1 MILNSWVLAL
11 MIGQIGVFAINGVAF
26 INAIKIIKKW
36 DIRSFHPEQ
45 LELER
50 RSELI
55 STIISWSLVFEIFS
69 LIVFERTADS
79 LAPFIPGA
87 MCPVGVLGSNRW
99 GYPTLFIKMIGLFV
113 YGWWLVIHYIDIRIE
128 GFPLTLLKNRYGLI
142 LFPFLFIDVF
152 FQFIFFS
159 SLDPSVI
166 TSCCGVVFE
175 PGGGQSYASSVAS
188 LPPEMT
194 RWVLG
199 LYGLGFWGLSLGLRW
214 EMKRWSRTV
223 HALASLSGFFLGIAA
238 VIAFTAPYIY
248 QMPALHCPFCIMKPE
263 NYYFGYLVYSPLFI
277 ATFFGLCSGSLN
289 LLHRRY
295 DQAINLIE
303 ETQIKMIRLSR
314 MFWILFLTIAFLPM
328 MIYLWHTGGTDLF
341 FGQSFQE

>member
-1 MILNSWVLAL
+1 MIWNSWILTL
-11 MIGQIGVFAINGVAF
+11 IIGQFGIVAINGVAF
-26 INAIKIIKKW
+26 INAVKIIKSW
-36 DIRSFHPEQ
+36 NTSSFQPQQ

-55 STIISWSLVFEIFS
+55 STIISWSLIFQIFS
-69 LIVFERTADS
+69 LVVFERTNDS

-87 MCPVGVLGSNRW
+87 MCPIGVLGSNRW
-99 GYPTLFIKMIGLFV
+99 GYPALFIKIIGLFV
-113 YGWWLVIHYIDIRIE
+113 YGWWLVIQHIDIRIE
-128 GFPLTLLKNRYGLI
+128 GFPLTLLKNKYGLI
-142 LFPFLFIDVF
+142 LFPFLIIDITIQV
-152 FQFIFFS
+152 IFFS
-159 SLDPSVI
+159 RLDPSVI

-194 RWVLG
+194 RWFLG

-223 HALASLSGFFLGIAA
+223 HALACLLGFFLGIAA

-263 NYYFGYLVYSPLFI
+263 SYYFGYIVYPPLFI

-295 DQAINLIE
+295 AKAVNLIE
-303 ETQIKMIRLSR
+303 ETQIKMTRLSR
-314 MFWILFLTIAFLPM
+314 MFWILFLVIAFVP
-328 MIYLWHTGGTDLF
+328 MIYYLWNSGGTDLF
-341 FGQSFQE
+341 FGQSF